1 MANDPSSP
9 ATPSATP
16 SAGASGPARFV
27 RNLATIS
34 KLNKW
39 LLSVFITLAIVGGV
53 MYGVSYMQADT
64 VVVASERQPT
74 APLRPA
80 PQIEGA
86 PGFTDSTTAGG
97 GARSDIESTEPVPTQ
112 TSAAPGRPGSRP
124 SNSTPVSSSSPT
136 TFTCSDIDSTEP
148 LPTQTSP
155 ETRRDLDW
163 TGKLG
168 GWMAKLGI
176 SFAAGILIGVF
187 FRIYLKTMAV
197 LAAVATAGIVALS
210 YFEVINLDFTLMKD
224 NYESASGWIGEQAE
238 RVKDFAMDLAPSLVA
253 VTVGF
258 FVGVMKK

>member
-97 GARSDIESTEPVPTQ
+97 GARSDIE
-112 TSAAPGRPGSRP
+112 
-124 SNSTPVSSSSPT
+124 
-136 TFTCSDIDSTEP
+136 STEP